1 LPKNRL
7 VVLVDDE
14 KQVLPGLKRT
24 LEQNGYQV
32 NAFDNPHTAL
42 EFLTTIDSPELIISD
57 IRMPGM
63 NGFELVRQANKVHP
77 EMKIMLMPTI
87 EDDKTEF
94 RKVFSSTRI
103 DALVRKPI
111 DLIKFVDMVNALIVS
126 EIITA

>member
-1 LPKNRL
+1 
-7 VVLVDDE
+7 
-14 KQVLPGLKRT
+14 LKRT